1 MTANSDK
8 NNSASAWTDNLLTA
22 AAAAL
27 LLACSLLI
35 PAVALYCYNCSEF
48 TFQLSELLPK
58 CALAFAILTLLF
70 FLFLFFLRHTRLFPW
85 MIAGMLALSI
95 SVWLQHVYLADALGA
110 YQTSLEEFSWLT
122 IVLGTINF
130 VVFSLPFIICLR
142 LRHWCCRHYLKL
154 SIIVLLPQLLPL
166 LLRLSNYTQPQYDF
180 YEYNIT
186 EQDKCTFARQRNV
199 LVIVVDCLGEYLFK
213 EVWREYPEMRA
224 SFRDFTCFDQMLS
237 PKPSTNLA
245 VPAILTGHEYPGS
258 HPDIDEVLHAQY
270 LQQACHSPESLLVN
284 FKREG
289 YRCEGYPFILQTI
302 SYSPALLDNV
312 RPRTEHGDSQQLYLD
327 ILYQR
332 LTPLF
337 CKPLLNRGFLT
348 ATDPFLTPREGAPLN
363 QTALP
368 QDLLFYRQLNRDSK
382 IGNFDFGFKYIH
394 FQGGHTAITLN
405 EKLEIT
411 SHTDV
416 KKQMRASFR
425 VLESLLQKLQQLGV
439 YEQSLIVITGDHSER
454 YTPEIV
460 TLIKRPGDTHPA
472 TEFNSLPCTITDIH
486 ATVLS
491 ESGLASKSRSL
502 FSRPAVQGSG
512 DLSHSARPQTLALGN
527 FLLCPDNT
535 DKMPECDR
543 IFTQPYEIENLN
555 LTIKQD
561 VDMRKKTFTVSLLA
575 FDLQS
580 RKCWQTKPQI
590 AGREHGQPYSY
601 QASLHDLP
609 AGNYQLFLNE
619 SICNQAPTSTSNAN
633 DEDDFL
639 ASIFPP
645 AKDDDQQGPYIRY
658 LPQFLIRSQTDAFW
672 SREYPGLV
680 PRPMQKGETI
690 LFQPMQPYP
699 CLQLPSDLFIS
710 GRGLRLTENS
720 VLGVLL
726 PSAEP
731 SLHLLLQL
739 NFAVP
744 FTAVFEVF
752 HDDTVLY
759 SQIFEG
765 RITKNIP
772 LRLALPPE
780 IIKSGT
786 LSLQFRLR
794 KKYPNRDKNILP
806 KFHLQSLTLEE

>member
-8 NNSASAWTDNLLTA
+8 NNSAPAWTDNLLPA
-22 AAAAL
+22 AVAAL

-35 PAVALYCYNCSEF
+35 PAVALYCYNSSEF
-48 TFQLSELLPK
+48 TFRLSELLPK
-58 CALAFAILTLLF
+58 CALAFAVLALLF
-70 FLFLFFLRHTRLFPW
+70 FLLLFFLRHTRLFPW
-85 MIAGMLALSI
+85 MSAGMLALSI
-95 SVWLQHVYLADALGA
+95 AVWLQHVYLADALA
-110 YQTSLEEFSWLT
+110 TYQTSLDEFSWLT
-122 IVLGTINF
+122 VAVGAINF
-130 VVFSLPFIICLR
+130 VAFSLPFAVCLR
-142 LRHWCCRHYLKL
+142 YRHWCCRHYMQLA
-154 SIIVLLPQLLPL
+154 IVVLLPQLLPL
-166 LLRLSNYTQPQYDF
+166 LFRLTNYTQPQYDF

-213 EVWREYPEMRA
+213 ELWREYPEMRA

-258 HPDIDEVLHAQY
+258 YQNVDGNLHAQY
-270 LQQACHSPESLLVN
+270 LQQSCHSPESLLVN

-312 RPRTEHGDSQQLYLD
+312 SPRTDNRDSHQLYLD

-332 LTPLF
+332 LTPFF
-337 CKPLLNRGFLT
+337 CQPLLNRGFMT
-348 ATDPFLTPREGAPLN
+348 ATDPFLTPREETPLN
-363 QTALP
+363 QTELP
-368 QDLLFYRQLNRDSK
+368 QDLLFYRQLKRDSK

-394 FQGGHTAITLN
+394 FQGGHAAITLN

-416 KKQMRASFR
+416 KKQMRASFS

-472 TEFNSLPCTITDIH
+472 TEFNSVPCTITDIH
-486 ATVLS
+486 ATVLA
-491 ESGLASKSRSL
+491 ESSLAAKSRSL

-512 DLSHSARPQTLALGN
+512 DLSRSVRPQTLDLGN
-527 FLLCPDNT
+527 FLPCPGNAAE
-535 DKMPECDR
+535 MPDCDWM
-543 IFTQPYEIENLN
+543 FSQPYEIERLS
-555 LTIKQD
+555 LAVKQD
-561 VDMRKKTFTVSLLA
+561 LDMQKNTFMVSLLA
-575 FDLQS
+575 YDLQS
-580 RKCWQTKPQI
+580 RKCWQTRPQI
-590 AGREHGQPYSY
+590 AGGQYGQPYSY
-601 QASLHDLP
+601 QSSLLDLP
-609 AGNYQLFLNE
+609 VGNYQLFLNE
-619 SICNQAPTSTSNAN
+619 TICTQAPDAN
-633 DEDDFL
+633 EEDDFL
-639 ASIFPP
+639 ATIFPP
-645 AKDDDQQGPYIRY
+645 TQADNQHYPDMRY
-658 LPQFLIRSQTDAFW
+658 FPQFLVRSQTDAFW
-672 SREYPGLV
+672 SSEYPGIV

-699 CLQLPSDLFIS
+699 CLQLPKDLFIS
-710 GRGLRLTENS
+710 GKGLRLTENS

-731 SLHLLLQL
+731 SLHLRLLL
-739 NFAVP
+739 NFPVP
-744 FTAVFEVF
+744 FAAVFEVF
-752 HDDTVLY
+752 HDDMILY
-759 SQIFEG
+759 RQEFEA
-765 RITKNIP
+765 RINKNIP

-780 IIKSGT
+780 IITSGT
-786 LSLQFRLR
+786 LNLQCRLR
-794 KKYPNRDKNILP
+794 KKYPNRDRDMLP